1 MIDLLYFA
9 SLREALKTEK
19 EQLQLPEDV
28 NTILDLK
35 SYLSARGDIW
45 LETFSNNITLLV
57 SVNQQMAADESPVRD
72 GDEVA
77 FFPPVTGG

>member
-9 SLREALKTEK
+9 SLREALNIEK

-35 SYLSARGDIW
+35 SYLSSRGNIW

-57 SVNQQMAADESPVRD
+57 SVNQQMAADETPVRD